1 MQTHELIRKLIAD
14 PSCRVSEEDALALAG
29 AGHEALFLLFE
40 AARVRCRESRGDTV
54 FLCSIVNAKSGK
66 CSQDCAFCAQ
76 SSSHE
81 TGVDIYP
88 LMDEETL
95 VERGHAMARAGATR
109 FGIVTSGHSLNEAEI
124 DRVCRVTER
133 LRKETDLT
141 ICGSLG
147 MLDAKRGER
156 LRSSGMGR
164 YHHNLETSRSHFDA
178 ICTTHTYDEDIETVQ
193 LAADMGFGV
202 CSGGILG
209 MGESWAQRVELALT
223 LRDLNADT
231 IPMNFLTPVPGTRM
245 ANRPLMPALD
255 ALKSVALFRLIAPE
269 KRITVC
275 GGREVTLRDF
285 QSWLFPA
292 GADGLMVGN
301 YLTTAGRSL
310 DDDLKMVTD
319 AGLLVGEV

>member
-1 MQTHELIRKLIAD
+1 MEIRELIQALSEN
-14 PSCRVSEEDALALAG
+14 PSREVSEAEALALTEAG
-29 AGHEALFLLFE
+29 PEMLLLLLE
-40 AARVRCRESRGDTV
+40 AARIRRQQRQGDTV

-76 SSSHE
+76 SASHN

-95 VERGHAMARAGATR
+95 VEKGLAMAKGGATR
-109 FGIVTSGHSLNEAEI
+109 FGIVTSGHSLSDSEI
-124 DRVCRVTER
+124 DRVCRVVER

-147 MLDAKRGER
+147 MLNENRAKR
-156 LRSSGMGR
+156 LLSSGMGR
-164 YHHNLETSRSHFDA
+164 YHHNLETARSHFDA

-193 LAADMGFGV
+193 LAAELGFGV

-223 LRDLNADT
+223 LKGLDLDT
-231 IPMNFLTPVPGTRM
+231 IPMNFLTPVAGTRM
-245 ANRPLMPALD
+245 ENRPLVKPLD
-255 ALKSVALFRLIAPE
+255 ALKSVALFRIIAPE

-275 GGREVTLRDF
+275 GGREVTLRDY
-285 QSWLFPA
+285 QSWLFSA

-301 YLTTAGRSL
+301 YLTTAGRSMA
-310 DDDLKMVTD
+310 DDLKMVAD
-319 AGLLVGEV
+319 AGLSVGEV

>member
-1 MQTHELIRKLIAD
+1 MQTHELIRLLVSD
-14 PSCRVSEEDALALAG
+14 PSYQVSESEALALAEVG
-29 AGHEALFLLFE
+29 NEALFLLFE
-40 AARVRCRESRGDTV
+40 AAQVRRKAHQGEKV

-76 SSSHE
+76 SASHE

-95 VERGHAMARAGATR
+95 VERGLAMARAGATR
-109 FGIVTSGHSLNEAEI
+109 FGIVTSGHSLNDGEI
-124 DRVCRVTER
+124 DRVCRVVER
-133 LRKETDLT
+133 LRKETSLI

-147 MLDAKRGER
+147 MLDAKRGAR
-156 LRSSGMGR
+156 LLASGMGR
-164 YHHNLETSRSHFDA
+164 YHHNLETARSHFDA

-193 LAADMGFGV
+193 VAAELGFGV

-209 MGESWAQRVELALT
+209 MGEDWAQRVELALT

-231 IPMNFLTPVPGTRM
+231 IPLNFLTPVAGTRM

-255 ALKSVALFRLIAPE
+255 ALKCVSLFRIIAPG
-269 KRITVC
+269 KRITLC
-275 GGREVTLRDF
+275 GGREITLKDF
-285 QSWLFPA
+285 QPRLFSA

-301 YLTTAGRSL
+301 YLTTQGRSL
-310 DDDLKMVTD
+310 EDDLKMVAE
-319 AGLLVGEV
+319 AGLIVGEV

>member
-1 MQTHELIRKLIAD
+1 MQTHEFIRKLIVD
-14 PSCRVSEEDALALAG
+14 PSYEVSETEALALAG
-29 AGHEALFLLFE
+29 VGTEALLPLLE
-40 AARVRCRESRGDTV
+40 AAQIRRRERQGDSV

-76 SSSHE
+76 SASHE

-95 VERGHAMARAGATR
+95 VERGLAMARAGATR
-109 FGIVTSGHSLNEAEI
+109 FGIVTSGHSLNDAEI
-124 DRVCRVTER
+124 DRVCRVVER

-141 ICGSLG
+141 LCGSLG

-156 LRSSGMGR
+156 LRSSGLGR

-193 LAADMGFGV
+193 LAAELGFGV

-223 LRDLNADT
+223 LKGLNADT
-231 IPMNFLTPVPGTRM
+231 LPINFLTPVAGTRM

-255 ALKSVALFRLIAPE
+255 ALKSVALFRIIAPE

-285 QSWLFPA
+285 QSWLFSA

-310 DDDLKMVTD
+310 EDDMKMVAD
-319 AGLLVGEV
+319 AGLSVGEV

>member
-14 PSCRVSEEDALALAG
+14 PTHQVSQEEALALAG
-29 AGHEALFLLFE
+29 VGHEALFLLFE
-40 AARVRCRESRGDTV
+40 AARVRCRERRGDTV

-76 SSSHE
+76 SASHE

-95 VERGHAMARAGATR
+95 VARGLAMARAGATR
-109 FGIVTSGHSLNEAEI
+109 FGIVTSGHSLNDAEI
-124 DRVCRVTER
+124 DRVCRVVER
-133 LRKETDLT
+133 LRKETELT

-156 LRSSGMGR
+156 LLSSGMGR

-193 LAADMGFGV
+193 LAAELGFGV
-202 CSGGILG
+202 CCGGILG
-209 MGESWAQRVELALT
+209 LGESWAQRVELAMTVKELK
-223 LRDLNADT
+223 ADT
-231 IPMNFLTPVPGTRM
+231 IPINFLTPVAGTRM
-245 ANRPLMPALD
+245 ADRPLMPALD

-285 QSWLFPA
+285 QSWLFSA
-292 GADGLMVGN
+292 GADGFMVGN

-310 DDDLKMVTD
+310 EDDFKMVAD
-319 AGLLVGEV
+319 AGLCVGEV